1 MRLDRYMADMSIGT
15 RKEIGM
21 MIRKGRVTVNGTT
34 AKDAAM
40 QVSPD
45 TPVFVDGTPIPY
57 EEWTYLIM
65 NKPCGVIS
73 ATEDPRQKTVL
84 DLLPKIRRKDLF
96 PVGRLDIDTTGLLLI
111 TNDGALSHRLL
122 SPKRHVD
129 KTYEVMLEKP
139 VGSGDPAAFAAGLV
153 IPKDADGDGF
163 TALPAK
169 LVEGDSPK
177 HVFVTIREG
186 KYHQV
191 KRMFAARGNKVLSLK
206 RLTMGSLSL
215 DPELHEGE
223 VRRLTDAEVQALKE
237 ETL

>member
-1 MRLDRYMADMSIGT
+1 MRLDRYLADMSIGT
-15 RKEIGM
+15 RKEIGT
-21 MIRKGRVTVNGTT
+21 MIRKGRVIVDGTI
-34 AKDAAM
+34 ARESAM

-45 TPVFVDGTPIPY
+45 TPVLLDGVLIPY
-57 EEWTYLIM
+57 EEWTYLM
-65 NKPCGVIS
+65 LNKPCGVIS

-96 PVGRLDIDTTGLLLI
+96 PVGRLDIDTTGLLLL

-129 KTYEVMLEKP
+129 KTYEAMLEKP
-139 VGSGDPAAFAAGLV
+139 VGPDDPAAFAAGLV

-169 LVEGDSPK
+169 LAPGDSPT

-206 RLTMGSLSL
+206 RLTMGSLIL
-215 DPELHEGE
+215 DPELREGE
-223 VRRLTDAEVQALKE
+223 YRRLTDAEVQALKE